1 MSAVGTESAGERQIS
16 RISLTAEREYLG
28 AVLAF
33 LREAAGRLGLPA
45 PDVAGLEHAVEEV
58 CANVLEQGFG
68 PGQAASFD
76 VVLLRRP
83 GHVVVAVED
92 QGLPFDF
99 MSLEAGAGSRLAA
112 PSLSRFADAVR
123 FMNLGIRGNR
133 VEIVKRL
140 PFEHIEAYIA
150 GGKAAPVAPAA
161 TETSTA
167 PVTLRLMT
175 PDDAIA
181 VARCT
186 YAVYGYTLP
195 DDYLYFP
202 DRMREM
208 LDGGLLEVC
217 IGATPDGEVVS
228 YLTCEVEHSG
238 APVGYMEE
246 GLVDPRFRHHGLL
259 EQMLKFIQRR
269 AADRG
274 MLGLYGEAVTVH
286 PYSQKSNLALGFAE
300 MGVQLAD
307 EAPTV
312 VFKQMADAESK
323 TRTATI
329 LNFLK
334 TNEGPRRAVYA
345 PPHHRAMIERLYAH
359 GALRRDLK
367 DDAVAPGS
375 TPASGAQVRV
385 DAFPAWSEASIRVT
399 AYGADLPNLVR
410 ARLRELCL
418 RRIDWICLD
427 LPLSHPGAR
436 QFCAPLEAL
445 GFFFAG
451 IIPDI
456 ADDDVLR
463 LQYLNEVEA
472 EVASAQIASDFGKE
486 LFAYVVRAM
495 GATPGA
501 PQETSK
507 GPAR

>member
-1 MSAVGTESAGERQIS
+1 MSALGPEPAGEREIS
-16 RISLTAEREYLG
+16 RIRLNAEREYLG

-33 LREAAGRLGLPA
+33 LREATGRLGLAA
-45 PDVAGLEHAVEEV
+45 PDVEGLEHAVEEV
-58 CANVLEQGFG
+58 CLNVFERGFG
-68 PGQAASFD
+68 PDQGAGLD

-99 MSLEAGAGSRLAA
+99 MSLEAGAGTGLAA
-112 PSLSRFADAVR
+112 PSLSSFADAVR
-123 FMNLGIRGNR
+123 FVNLGILGNR

-150 GGKAAPVAPAA
+150 GGKAAPVAPGP

-208 LDGGLLEVC
+208 LEGGLLEVC
-217 IGATPDGEVVS
+217 IGTINDGEVVS
-228 YLTCEVEHSG
+228 YLTCELEHPG

-259 EQMLKFIQRR
+259 EQMLTFIRRR
-269 AADRG
+269 ASERG
-274 MLGLYGEAVTVH
+274 LLGLYGEAVTVH
-286 PYSQKSNLALGFAE
+286 PYSQKSNLALGFSE
-300 MGVQLAD
+300 TGVQLAD

-312 VFKQMADAESK
+312 VFKQMADAEPK
-323 TRTATI
+323 KRTATI

-334 TNEGPRRAVYA
+334 TTEGPRRAVHA
-345 PPHHRAMIERLYAH
+345 PPHHRTMIERIYAH
-359 GALRRDLK
+359 GALRRDVSG
-367 DDAVAPGS
+367 ATAPA
-375 TPASGAQVRV
+375 TMATSGAQVRV
-385 DAFPAWSEASIRVT
+385 DAFPAWGEASIRVT
-399 AYGADLPNLVR
+399 AYGADLPDLVR

-427 LPLSHPGAR
+427 LPLSHPGAG
-436 QFCAPLEAL
+436 QLCAPLEAL

-472 EVASAQIASDFGKE
+472 EVESAQIASDFGKE

-495 GATPGA
+495 ESA
-501 PQETSK
+501 PSVT
-507 GPAR
+507 